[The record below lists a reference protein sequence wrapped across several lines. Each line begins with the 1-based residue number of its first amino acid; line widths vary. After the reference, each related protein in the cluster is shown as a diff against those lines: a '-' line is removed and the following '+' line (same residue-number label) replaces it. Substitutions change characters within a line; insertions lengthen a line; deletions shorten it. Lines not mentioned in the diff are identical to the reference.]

1 MLMAGNIAIG
11 GSRDTQTVHTQS
23 MIGIASGEYCV
34 FVFDFQGR
42 GIRGNATRTPRPL
55 PPPAGVRAGAAC
67 GDVPARESRQSEPVP
82 RAEDVRAES
91 RRRAGPAAPPRA
103 PAPRTRPRPPAPP
116 WPLRSRG
123 NNARKSTIAEF
134 LARTPW
140 ASRIDHTFLRTVP
153 PCTLLIPRWTTCT
166 DHNHTYYCASRMP
179 NLLARGTRPTQSD
192 IQLTVRAQCDLTSD
206 ATSRP
211 SITPLMSSHDTR
223 YATPPPMHARGR
235 ERWRRAPGSITCM
248 HSATPLDRM
257 ALTSGRRRRGQ
268 HRHRGWRPSPSPG

>member
-1 MLMAGNIAIG
+1 MFKDTGGSRETFMLMAGNIAIG

-116 WPLRSRG
+116 CGPEETMRG
-123 NNARKSTIAEF
+123 NR
-134 LARTPW
+134 R
-140 ASRIDHTFLRTVP
+140 LRNS
-153 PCTLLIPRWTTCT
+153 L
-166 DHNHTYYCASRMP
+166 
-179 NLLARGTRPTQSD
+179 
-192 IQLTVRAQCDLTSD
+192 
-206 ATSRP
+206 
-211 SITPLMSSHDTR
+211 
-223 YATPPPMHARGR
+223 HA
-235 ERWRRAPGSITCM
+235 
-248 HSATPLDRM
+248 HL
-257 ALTSGRRRRGQ
+257 GRRVLIT
-268 HRHRGWRPSPSPG
+268 HF